1 MHIQVPKKSY
11 MERLEAEIVSPL
23 AYDPGR
29 GIFGLTSLLPLANV
43 PNSVKSKGGDT
54 MPLGVRD
61 VLVLGVLGTS

>member
-11 MERLEAEIVSPL
+11 TERLEAEIVSPL

-29 GIFGLTSLLPLANV
+29 GIFGLTSSLPLANV